1 MEGRAESFTP
11 SIDWDFSLMG
21 DYSNKQGG
29 NVVSVIQSPP
39 QVQQNID
46 VSAIA
51 NAVAVAVTANIAQNM
66 SGLSGGQTVGSGES
80 EEFVFDDSRIMEKL
94 ADNMIVDRGN
104 NDSNFSGLGN
114 TEITE
119 RDQSEVDS
127 TINLLSG
134 LDD

>member
-1 MEGRAESFTP
+1 
-11 SIDWDFSLMG
+11 MG
-21 DYSNKQGG
+21 DYSSKQGE
-29 NVVSVIQSPP
+29 NVVSVIQQPP

-51 NAVAVAVTANIAQNM
+51 NAVAVAVTANISKNM

-127 TINLLSG
+127 TIDLLSD